1 MDEFANMEFEMND
14 NQLIKHQ
21 LISIFRYKCLA
32 PVFCDIADCN
42 YAVIK
47 GEPLSVY
54 AYKNVG
60 ERVSSDIDILISRDN
75 IKKLEEILK
84 YHGFKT
90 RLMSRED
97 KIIMLSGS
105 HQTAPWIKTYGSSF
119 KINLD
124 VNFDIFWGEYTGNR
138 LNMDEFLS
146 DTIAME
152 IYGCNVKTLPC
163 IKTMVQ
169 IILHHYKEMN
179 SIYHL
184 ATHNCINYKMFKD
197 VYYLWKN
204 NQQEI
209 TPEKLYKICDEYKI
223 IPYVF
228 YILYYTNQIY
238 NDFELD
244 KFVEAF
250 KCSEG
255 VFLLDYYGLNDWE
268 RKFWRVDFKKR
279 LITDNLWELI
289 KEDLTE
295 NDIKKLERNRRIF
308 G

>member
-1 MDEFANMEFEMND
+1 MVCITFED
-14 NQLIKHQ
+14 
-21 LISIFRYKCLA
+21 Y
-32 PVFCDIADCN
+32 
-42 YAVIK
+42 
-47 GEPLSVY
+47 
-54 AYKNVG
+54 
-60 ERVSSDIDILISRDN
+60 
-75 IKKLEEILK
+75 LK
-84 YHGFKT
+84 YMSMIKFKEET
-90 RLMSRED
+90 EEY
-97 KIIMLSGS
+97 KIEKYSKNKIYNEKRTKELSQR
-105 HQTAPWIKTYGSSF
+105 H
-119 KINLD
+119 D
-124 VNFDIFWGEYTGNR
+124 
-138 LNMDEFLS
+138 
-146 DTIAME
+146 
-152 IYGCNVKTLPC
+152 
-163 IKTMVQ
+163 
-169 IILHHYKEMN
+169 
-179 SIYHL
+179 
-184 ATHNCINYKMFKD
+184 KMFKD